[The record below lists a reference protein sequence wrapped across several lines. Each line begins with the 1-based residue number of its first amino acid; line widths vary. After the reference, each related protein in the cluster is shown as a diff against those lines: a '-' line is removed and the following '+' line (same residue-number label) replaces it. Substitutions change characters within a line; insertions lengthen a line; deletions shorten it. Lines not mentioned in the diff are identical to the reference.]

1 MKSESQ
7 YIAENIKLCKR
18 IQELERMLFI
28 ANQKINEQNKEIL
41 SLREQL
47 DIKSAKIFAPSTE
60 TESFLQ
66 IDEAEGIL
74 EEEKKEIRL
83 KKSVKKKKRYSLD
96 ELENKVSRIEYIDPE
111 EKVCPKC
118 GEELM
123 YFGNSDGSRLYVCP
137 RCEYYT
143 HVSRRWI
150 DMGRR
155 KKK

>member
-1 MKSESQ
+1 MKAGFFLGKKNKKCYNIYMKSESQ

-18 IQELERMLFI
+18 IQELERLLFI

-74 EEEKKEIRL
+74 EEEKK
-83 KKSVKKKKRYSLD
+83 KSV
-96 ELENKVSRIEYIDPE
+96 
-111 EKVCPKC
+111 
-118 GEELM
+118 
-123 YFGNSDGSRLYVCP
+123 
-137 RCEYYT
+137 
-143 HVSRRWI
+143 
-150 DMGRR
+150 
-155 KKK
+155 